1 MTPVQ
6 ARTALGFSCAGHT
19 ISHIYEPI
27 FYVVA
32 LVLPARFGISYESA
46 LALILAGKLMFGIAA
61 PLTGWLGDRWSAT
74 GMMAVYFVGVGASAV
89 WAGLASGPMD
99 MAVALTCLGVFGS
112 IYHPVGI
119 AWLVR
124 TAVNRG
130 QALGING
137 AFGALGPALGGV
149 SAGILIDLF
158 GWRAAFLIPGVLTL
172 AIGLAFV
179 WMLARG
185 VVIETKTDARP
196 EPAPDRRDTVRV
208 YIIIAMTMLVGGF
221 IYQATQA
228 SMPKVFDERLG
239 TAWEGLFGGG
249 TSGIGVAVM
258 LVYAIAGAFQIV
270 TGHLSDRLS
279 LKTVYVGMYVLQAPV
294 LALAAAATGLP
305 LLFVMILMVSF
316 NIGALPAEN
325 SLLARYTPTRWRSTA
340 YGLKFVLAFGV
351 SGLALPLVGLIRAT
365 TGDFAVLFLL
375 LSALAALVIIV
386 GVRLPDERRR
396 SQAKGP
402 AAEPAKASA
411 PAAE

>member
-32 LVLPARFGISYESA
+32 LVLPAQFGISYEAA

-74 GMMAVYFVGVGASAV
+74 GMMAVYFLGVGASAL
-89 WAGLASGPMD
+89 WAGLASGPVE
-99 MAVALTCLGVFGS
+99 MAVALTVLGVFGS

-130 QALGING
+130 QALGLNG

-149 SAGILIDLF
+149 SAGVLIDVF
-158 GWRAAFLIPGVLTL
+158 GWRAAFLVPGVLTL
-172 AIGLAFV
+172 AIGAGFV

-208 YIIIAMTMLVGGF
+208 YVIIAMTMLVGGI

-239 TAWEGLFGGG
+239 PAWGDLFGDG
-249 TSGIGVAVM
+249 TSGVGVAVM
-258 LVYAIAGAFQIV
+258 LVYAIAGVFQIA
-270 TGHLSDRLS
+270 TGYLSDKLS

-294 LALAAAATGLP
+294 LAFAAAATGLP
-305 LLFVMILMVSF
+305 LLFTMILMVSF

-351 SGLALPLVGLIRAT
+351 SGLALPLVGVIRAT
-365 TGDFAVLFLL
+365 TGDFAVLFLVL
-375 LSALAALVIIV
+375 AALAALVIV
-386 GVRLPDERRR
+386 AGVRLPDERRWR
-396 SQAKGP
+396 AAAPPPTASA
-402 AAEPAKASA
+402 AAE
-411 PAAE
+411 

>member
-19 ISHIYEPI
+19 ISHIFEPI

-32 LVLPARFGISYESA
+32 LVLPARFGISYEAA
-46 LALILAGKLMFGIAA
+46 LALIFAGKLMFGLAA
-61 PLTGWLGDRWSAT
+61 PLAGWLGDRWSAT
-74 GMMAVYFVGVGASAV
+74 GMMAAYFLGVGASAL
-89 WAGLASGPMD
+89 WAGLAGGPAE
-99 MAVALTCLGVFGS
+99 MAVALTVLGVFGS

-130 QALGING
+130 QALGFNG

-149 SAGILIDLF
+149 SAGVLIDVF
-158 GWRAAFLIPGVLTL
+158 GWRAAFLVPGVLTL
-172 AIGLAFV
+172 AIGAGFV

-208 YIIIAMTMLVGGF
+208 YIIIAMTMLVGGI

-239 TAWEGLFGGG
+239 SAWGTLFGDGA
-249 TSGIGVAVM
+249 SGVGVAVM
-258 LVYAIAGAFQIV
+258 LVYTIAGVFQIL
-270 TGHLSDRLS
+270 TGHLADKLS

-305 LLFVMILMVSF
+305 LLFTMILMVSF

-351 SGLALPLVGLIRAT
+351 SGLALPLIGVIRAT
-365 TGDFAVLFLL
+365 TGDFALLFLVL
-375 LSALAALVIIV
+375 AALAALVV
-386 GVRLPDERRR
+386 VAGVRLPDERRWT
-396 SQAKGP
+396 AAAPPPP
-402 AAEPAKASA
+402 AASA
-411 PAAE
+411 AAE